1 MRLATLAPL
10 VIAAALP
17 FARPAAAQGEFH
29 WKGQLAA
36 GKTIEIKGVNGDI
49 DAVAGS
55 GEVEVTA
62 VKHAHRSDP
71 DEVKIEVVQHE
82 DGVTICAVYPSD
94 GAREN
99 TCETGEH
106 GHMSTH
112 DNDVRVNFTVRVPAG
127 VRFVGHTVN
136 GEVEAANLSGDV
148 EAHSVNGSIRV
159 STSGSAEA
167 STVNGSITASM
178 GRAQWTDALEFHT
191 VNGGI
196 TLNLP
201 ANVST
206 EVRAST
212 VNGDIETDFPLMVT
226 GRLGPRRVTG
236 TIGSGGRRLAL
247 ETASRAPWAPRR
259 GGSCARAGAPPH
271 AGPSFALPLSPWNGR
286 PAARSRRW
294 SASARGHA
302 RRRWP
307 SACVWVKR
315 SRARPSH
322 PVSSGRSAP
331 RSSASP
337 IG

>member
-1 MRLATLAPL
+1 MTMRLATLAPL
-10 VIAAALP
+10 VITAALP

-36 GKTIEIKGVNGDI
+36 GKTIEIKGVNGDVS
-49 DAVAGS
+49 AVAGS

-127 VRFVGHTVN
+127 VRFAGHTVN

-196 TLNLP
+196 TLDLP

-247 ETASRAPWAPRR
+247 ETVN
-259 GGSCARAGAPPH
+259 GSIR
-271 AGPSFALPLSPWNGR
+271 LR
-286 PAARSRRW
+286 
-294 SASARGHA
+294 
-302 RRRWP
+302 
-307 SACVWVKR
+307 K
-315 SRARPSH
+315 
-322 PVSSGRSAP
+322 SS
-331 RSSASP
+331 
-337 IG
+337 

>member
-1 MRLATLAPL
+1 MIMRFTTLGPL
-10 VIAAALP
+10 VVAAAL
-17 FARPAAAQGEFH
+17 FARPAVAQGEFH
-29 WKGQLAA
+29 WKGQVAA

-71 DEVKIEVVQHE
+71 DAVKIQVVQHD

-94 GAREN
+94 GDREN

-127 VRFVGHTVN
+127 VRFAGHTVN

-201 ANVST
+201 PNVST

-247 ETASRAPWAPRR
+247 ETVN
-259 GGSCARAGAPPH
+259 GSIR
-271 AGPSFALPLSPWNGR
+271 LR
-286 PAARSRRW
+286 
-294 SASARGHA
+294 
-302 RRRWP
+302 
-307 SACVWVKR
+307 K
-315 SRARPSH
+315 
-322 PVSSGRSAP
+322 SS
-331 RSSASP
+331 
-337 IG
+337 

>member
-1 MRLATLAPL
+1 MTMRLATLGPL

-17 FARPAAAQGEFH
+17 CARPGAAQGEFH

-62 VKHAHRSDP
+62 VKHARRSDP
-71 DEVKIEVVQHE
+71 DEVKIEVVPSE
-82 DGVTICAVYPSD
+82 EGVTICAVYPSD

-99 TCETGEH
+99 TCEAGER
-106 GHMSTH
+106 GHMNTH
-112 DNDVRVNFTVRVPAG
+112 DNDVKVNFTVRVPAG
-127 VRFVGHTVN
+127 VRFAGHTVN

-148 EAHSVNGSIRV
+148 EAQTVNGSIRV

-236 TIGSGGRRLAL
+236 TIGNGGRRLAL
-247 ETASRAPWAPRR
+247 ETVNGSIRLRKAS
-259 GGSCARAGAPPH
+259 
-271 AGPSFALPLSPWNGR
+271 
-286 PAARSRRW
+286 
-294 SASARGHA
+294 
-302 RRRWP
+302 
-307 SACVWVKR
+307 
-315 SRARPSH
+315 
-322 PVSSGRSAP
+322 
-331 RSSASP
+331 
-337 IG
+337 